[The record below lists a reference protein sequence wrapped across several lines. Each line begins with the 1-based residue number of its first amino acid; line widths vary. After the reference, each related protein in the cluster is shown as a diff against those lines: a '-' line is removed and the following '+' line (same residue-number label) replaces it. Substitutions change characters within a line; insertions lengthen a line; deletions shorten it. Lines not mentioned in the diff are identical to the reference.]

1 MLRRNRKK
9 RFAVITLVYW
19 FLLCYLIAALTW
31 WFIELWQQ
39 NRDMYVF
46 KKDLIRRDDP
56 LYTVM
61 LRTIT
66 EERDRNNAQYLGEG
80 LMFLVLTII
89 GAIFV
94 YRAARRQIRLN
105 TQQQNFMMAV
115 THELKTPIAVTK
127 LNLETL
133 SRHKLDEEK
142 QKKIISNTLH
152 ETNRLNDL
160 CDNILLSSQ
169 LDAGGFKLNKETVDL
184 GLLLTDAVRNF
195 RQRYPNRS
203 ILCSTTQGILF
214 DGDSF
219 LLGLALNNL
228 LENALKYS
236 PADTSIEVALEQRQ
250 TEWLICVKDRGPG
263 IPEIEKKKVFE
274 RFYRLGSEQ
283 TRQTKGTGL
292 GLYLTRKIMKDH
304 GGDVMVTDNQ
314 PSGAVFILKL
324 PKSLK

>member
-31 WFIELWQQ
+31 WFMELWQQ
-39 NRDMYVF
+39 NRDMFEF
-46 KKDLIRRDDP
+46 KKELLRRDDP
-56 LYTVM
+56 LYTLM

-66 EERDRNNAQYLGEG
+66 EEHDRNNAQYVGEG

-133 SRHKLDEEK
+133 SRHKLDDEK
-142 QKKIISNTLH
+142 QKKIITNTLH

-169 LDAGGFKLNKETVDL
+169 LDAGGFKLNTEMVDL
-184 GLLLTDAVRNF
+184 SKLLTDTVRNF
-195 RQRYPNRS
+195 RQRFPNRS
-203 ILCSTTQGILF
+203 ILCRTTEGIQIE
-214 DGDSF
+214 GDSF

-228 LENALKYS
+228 LENALKYA
-236 PADTSIEVALEQRQ
+236 PPDTGIEVVLEQQ
-250 TEWLICVKDRGPG
+250 QKEWLICVIDQGPG
-263 IPEIEKKKVFE
+263 IPETEKKKIFE

-304 GGDVMVTDNQ
+304 GGDVIVENNQ

-324 PKSLK
+324 PKSLT